1 MTDWTAQ
8 VAFAT
13 PVPGPFDYLAG
24 EFRPQVGARVLVEF
38 GRRECVGYVVGIG
51 PLDPD
56 NTRELKPLIALL
68 DERPWFTEELWQ
80 SLNFVAR
87 YYHRGQ
93 GEVLSM
99 ALPAALRRVR
109 LPGTRA
115 PLGWRRLIADG
126 GADGG
131 ADSGADSSQARTE
144 LQTELLEML
153 SEQWTAQAELI
164 AQLPKAATA
173 LRQLE
178 RRELV
183 ERCELPTGV
192 RGKAASLPTLETE
205 QAAAV
210 ASIKFDQ
217 GYQPWLLDGVTGSGK
232 TEVFLALARQ
242 VLARGKTVLILV
254 PEIGLVPQM
263 VDRAQRQVDGQIVV
277 LHSELA
283 EGERLL
289 AHRAVADGQADIVV
303 GTRSALWAPLPKLGL
318 IVVDE
323 EHDAAY
329 KQQEGVRYHAR
340 DMALVRASKLSIP
353 VVLGSATPSFESLA
367 NCQRGRIKSV
377 ALSVRVGG
385 APEPRWWVED
395 LSQAPHKSVIGK
407 QAVQLISE
415 HLARDQQVL
424 VFRNRRGFAPVLIC
438 RDCGWQAQCTE
449 CDARMVIHRAEGR
462 LRCHHCGKQQQT
474 PASCPECAGLAL
486 HPLGVGTERV
496 EDALAKEFPQN
507 TIVRFDRDTVARKGA
522 RESGLAALREG
533 GAAII
538 VGTQM
543 LAKGHDLPRL
553 SLVVVCQLDEALH
566 GVDFRSTERLGQLL
580 IQVAGRA
587 GRRDAQGLVVLET
600 AHPEHLVLKQLLM
613 EGYSSFARTAL
624 EERRMARM
632 PPYAHSALLR
642 ADAPQRSRLDE
653 FLQVAADKARTELVA
668 GLEVFGP
675 LTPPMARRAN
685 RERGQILLMSDR
697 RDTLHTLLQSWLEKL
712 RRLRG
717 SVHWTLDVDPL
728 DWY

>member
-1 MTDWTAQ
+1 MVDWTAQ
-8 VAFAT
+8 VVFAT

-24 EFRPQVGARVLVEF
+24 DFRPQIGARVLVEF
-38 GRRECVGYVVGIG
+38 GRRECVGYVVGVG
-51 PLDPD
+51 PLDPE
-56 NTRELKPLIALL
+56 NSRELKPLLELL
-68 DERPWFTEELWQ
+68 DERPWFDQELWH
-80 SLNFVAR
+80 SLSFVAR

-115 PLGWRRLIADG
+115 LLGWRLA
-126 GADGG
+126 GAD
-131 ADSGADSSQARTE
+131 AAARTE
-144 LQTELLEML
+144 LQGQLLERL
-153 SEQWTAQAELI
+153 SQQWTPQEDLVAE
-164 AQLPKAATA
+164 LPKAATA

-178 RRELV
+178 QRGLV
-183 ERCELPTGV
+183 ERSELTPGAHGV
-192 RGKAASLPTLETE
+192 AKAIPTLETE
-205 QAAAV
+205 QAAAL
-210 ASIKFDQ
+210 AAIEFDQ

-242 VLARGKTVLILV
+242 ALAQGRRVLILV

-263 VDRAQRQVDGQIVV
+263 VDRARRQIDGQIVV

-289 AHRAVADGQADIVV
+289 AHRAVADGQADVVV
-303 GTRSALWAPLPKLGL
+303 GTRSALWAPLPNLGL

-340 DMALVRASKLSIP
+340 DMALVRANKLAIP
-353 VVLGSATPSFESLA
+353 VVLGSATPSLESLA
-367 NCQRGRIKSV
+367 NVERGRVKRV
-377 ALSVRVGG
+377 ALTVRVGG

-395 LSQAPHKSVIGK
+395 LSQAPTKSVIGR
-407 QAVQLISE
+407 QAVQLIGE
-415 HLARDQQVL
+415 HLARGQQVL

-438 RDCGWQAQCTE
+438 RDCGWQAHCTE
-449 CDARMVIHRAEGR
+449 CDARMVIHRAQGC
-462 LRCHHCGKQQQT
+462 LRCHHCGLQQPT
-474 PASCPECAGLAL
+474 PASCPDCAGLAL

-496 EDALAKEFPQN
+496 EDALTREFPQT

-522 RESGLAALREG
+522 REAGLAALRDG

-553 SLVVVCQLDEALH
+553 GLVVVCQLDESLH

-600 AHPEHLVLKQLLM
+600 AHPQHQVLQQLLK
-613 EGYSSFARTAL
+613 EGYASFAQSAL
-624 EERRMARM
+624 IERRQALM

-642 ADAPQRSRLDE
+642 ADAPQRARLDE
-653 FLQVAADKARTELVA
+653 FLQIAADKARSELVT

-697 RDTLHTLLQSWLEKL
+697 RDTLHTLLESWLDKL